1 METQTQKG
9 AIEAIIFASGE
20 PIPLEKI
27 AAAMELGKTETK
39 ALVAA
44 VMEAYKSFKSMTVTK
59 CVPKPNL
66 NLTFVW
72 L

>member
-27 AAAMELGKTETK
+27 AAAMELSKTEAK
-39 ALVAA
+39 VLVAA
-44 VMEAYKSFKSMTVTK
+44 VMEERHTNHSIQ
-59 CVPKPNL
+59 
-66 NLTFVW
+66 
-72 L
+72 